1 MPPPKLKYFALD
13 GYKSASY
20 PRWLLVGSYF
30 EKLNHFVLR
39 NCSALQGLPPR
50 EIFGHCSVLVIN
62 NVPNLKTLPCLPT
75 GLELFEI
82 KKCPVLMFIC
92 SNDLEQNVEKEHM
105 MKTDHLASQLALIW
119 QSSSESYPTNGLLAE
134 HSSLKQLMPLMDTDI
149 SEHLRSLESAADGK
163 GGDEL
168 VKEHISRAWVYC
180 HEQRIKLLY
189 NKSSIGV
196 QLVLPPALRYVSLWS
211 CNITDGALA
220 TGLGGLTS
228 LETLELK
235 HIMTLTTL
243 PSQRDLPTFDSTG
256 TFGN

>member
-1 MPPPKLKYFALD
+1 
-13 GYKSASY
+13 
-20 PRWLLVGSYF
+20 
-30 EKLNHFVLR
+30 
-39 NCSALQGLPPR
+39 
-50 EIFGHCSVLVIN
+50 
-62 NVPNLKTLPCLPT
+62 
-75 GLELFEI
+75 
-82 KKCPVLMFIC
+82 MFIC

-243 PSQRDLPTFDSTG
+243 PSQEIFRHLTALGLLEINDCWCLRSLGGLRAATSVYEVRYGPALL
-256 TFGN
+256 